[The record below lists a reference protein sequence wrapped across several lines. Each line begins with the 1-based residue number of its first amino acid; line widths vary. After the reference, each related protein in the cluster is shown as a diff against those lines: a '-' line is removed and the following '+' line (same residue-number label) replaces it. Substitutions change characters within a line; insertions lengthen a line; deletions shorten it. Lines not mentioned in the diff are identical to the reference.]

1 MRFEFAT
8 AGRIVFGD
16 GLFAGL
22 PGLASGIGGTRALW
36 VRGAVERH
44 AEGREALERAGIAT
58 TAFSVSAEPTIEVA
72 REGTRRARD
81 ARCDLVIAVG
91 GGSVLDAGKA
101 IAMLLGNGTD
111 PLDHLE
117 VVGRG
122 LPITGP
128 SVPMIAV
135 PTTAGTGSEVT
146 RNAVLADAGRGV
158 KASLRS
164 ETMLPRI
171 ALVDPELTWS
181 MPPSLTA
188 STGLDALT
196 QVIEP
201 FLSRAAS
208 PFTDALCREAIPR
221 AATALVRAFERGD
234 DRQARSE
241 MALVGVSG
249 GMALANAKLG
259 AVHGLAAPIGGAFDA
274 PHGAVCARLLP
285 RVLQSNLRALRARGS
300 DGDEARTEDALA
312 RHRAL
317 AVLLTGKADAQAEDS
332 VAWVEA
338 LVRRLGI
345 PGLSTYGIAEAHL
358 PDLAEAGLRASS
370 MKGNPVTLTRTELT
384 ELMTAAL

>member
-8 AGRIVFGD
+8 AGRVVFGD
-16 GLFAGL
+16 GVFSEL
-22 PGLASGIGGTRALW
+22 PGLASGTGGTRALW

-44 AEGREALERAGIAT
+44 AAGREALERAGVAT
-58 TAFSVSAEPTIEVA
+58 TIFSITAEPTIEVA

-122 LPITGP
+122 LPITRP

-146 RNAVLADAGRGV
+146 RNAVLADPERGV

-201 FLSRAAS
+201 FVSRAAS

-221 AATALVRAFERGD
+221 GASALARAFERGD
-234 DRQARSE
+234 DRQARTD
-241 MALVGVSG
+241 MAFVGVSG

-285 RVLQSNLRALRARGS
+285 RVLQANLRALRARGS

-317 AVLLTGKADAQAEDS
+317 AVLLTGNADAQAEDS
-332 VAWVEA
+332 IGWVEA

-370 MKGNPVTLTRTELT
+370 MRGNPVTLTRTELI